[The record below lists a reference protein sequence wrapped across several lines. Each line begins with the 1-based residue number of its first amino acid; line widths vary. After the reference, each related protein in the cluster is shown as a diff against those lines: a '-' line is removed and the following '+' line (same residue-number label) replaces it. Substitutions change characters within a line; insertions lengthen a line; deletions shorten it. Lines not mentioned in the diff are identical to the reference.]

1 MILNRD
7 NVVLFV
13 QYDGDYIQTLKPQQI
28 NSDNGLKY
36 ELFHIY
42 DRQPKKPSKSQCCHA
57 AWSLP
62 SRSCS
67 PLPSPLSCTLSVTSM
82 IDSEGWSPRRELREE
97 ASLPGY
103 EGRDL
108 G

>member
-13 QYDGDYIQTLKPQQI
+13 QYAGDYIQTLKPQQI
-28 NSDNGLKY
+28 NSDSGLKY

-42 DRQPKKPSKSQCCHA
+42 NRQPKKPSTSQCCHA

-62 SRSCS
+62 PSKG
-67 PLPSPLSCTLSVTSM
+67 LPSPLS
-82 IDSEGWSPRRELREE
+82 
-97 ASLPGY
+97 
-103 EGRDL
+103 
-108 G
+108 